1 MRYAF
6 VARERTCHPV
16 EVLCRVLE
24 VSVSGFY
31 EHQHRQAF
39 PKVDPD
45 ALLREDLCRLHR
57 GSRNTY
63 GRPRMVKALR
73 ACAYAVGHK
82 RVSRLMREE
91 GLRGACKGGF
101 KPSTTDSQHARPV
114 APNVLDR
121 RFAVDADVPAWVSDI
136 TYLPTREGWL
146 YLAVVIHLATRQVL
160 GYSLADRMPDTLV
173 LQAFYNA
180 YAVAPAKPGTLFH
193 SDRGSQYASKAF
205 AQTLS
210 PLGFVA
216 SMSRRGNCW
225 DNAVAESFFATLKTE
240 EATSTYETKA
250 AAHAG
255 IASYIHGFYNPT
267 RLHSSLGYLSPNDYA
282 RRLAAT

>member
-6 VARERTCHPV
+6 VARERTRYPV

-31 EHQHRQAF
+31 EHRQRQAM
-39 PKVDPD
+39 PRVDSD
-45 ALLREDLCRLHR
+45 GVLRNDLRTIHR

-73 ACAYAVGHK
+73 ACAHAVGHK
-82 RVSRLMREE
+82 RVARLMREE
-91 GLRGACKGGF
+91 GLRGVCRGRF
-101 KPSTTDSQHARPV
+101 KPCTTDSQHARPV

-146 YLAVVIHLATRQVL
+146 YLAVVIDLQTRQVL
-160 GYSLADRMPDTLV
+160 GYSLADRMPDALIQ
-173 LQAFYNA
+173 QAFYNA
-180 YAVAPAKPGTLFH
+180 YAVAPVQPGTLFH
-193 SDRGSQYASKAF
+193 SDRGSQYASKDF
-205 AQTLS
+205 GLTLS
-210 PLGFVA
+210 PLGFVV
-216 SMSRRGNCW
+216 SMSRKGNCW
-225 DNAVAESFFATLKTE
+225 DNAVAESFFATLKAE
-240 EATSTYETKA
+240 EATGTYETKA
-250 AAHAG
+250 AAHAA

-282 RRLAAT
+282 RRLAAA